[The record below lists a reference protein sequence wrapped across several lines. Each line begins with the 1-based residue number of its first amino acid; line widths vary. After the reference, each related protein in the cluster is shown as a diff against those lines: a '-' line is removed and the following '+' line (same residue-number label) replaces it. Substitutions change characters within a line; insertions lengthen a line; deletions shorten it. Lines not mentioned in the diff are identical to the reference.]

1 MAPELP
7 FNNLYKL
14 RRVAADQARACFI
27 CYKPSDVVLV
37 TVVSKEKPDF
47 FYLCKSHL
55 EDTQFCS
62 KLYFESVGGDLQS
75 REAQLNQLKIKK
87 VELEKKLF
95 KLEDDERKRQSALN
109 KLYDMVTGDKK
120 TKEKE
125 KKDEDS
131 SNEKDNEAQAKKN
144 SILEIRKSLN
154 DILQQIDDKSKEY
167 LHYQLDSSFFRSR
180 LKKYYEA
187 VKSQQRLQFL
197 SNESNFPST
206 KGLSKLAQQ
215 EDV

>member
-1 MAPELP
+1 MAQELP

-14 RRVAADQARACFI
+14 RRVAADQAKACFI

-55 EDTQFCS
+55 EDTHFCS
-62 KLYFESVGGDLQS
+62 KLYFESVGTDLQS

-87 VELEKKLF
+87 VELEKRLF
-95 KLEDDERKRQSALN
+95 KLEDEERKKQSALN

-120 TKEKE
+120 KKQKD
-125 KKDEDS
+125 KKDDNS
-131 SNEKDNEAQAKKN
+131 TTEKDNDSQTNKN

-154 DILQQIDDKSKEY
+154 DTIQQIDNKSKEY
-167 LHYQLDSSFFRSR
+167 LHYQLDSSFFKSR

-206 KGLSKLAQQ
+206 KGLSKLTQQ
-215 EDV
+215 ENV